1 GPLQLRLA
9 LRATSIAFS
18 YSQISPTSLLTGVG
32 RCLYDYALN
41 SEFGIIPIH
50 REYRSMSQR
59 VARLHR
65 AGLKATG
72 PRIGA
77 LAALEPDH
85 KDPTA
90 EYLYATLR
98 RDRPSLSLSTVYQT
112 LDVFI
117 RTGLCRRVSG
127 LGDRLRVD
135 GTPQN
140 HDYAVCR
147 LCGAIFDVDRDQ
159 VQLPVPPGYLSNGL
173 MVTGIRFEYEVI
185 CRACQEAAD
194 RVG

>member
-1 GPLQLRLA
+1 
-9 LRATSIAFS
+9 
-18 YSQISPTSLLTGVG
+18 
-32 RCLYDYALN
+32 
-41 SEFGIIPIH
+41 
-50 REYRSMSQR
+50 MSQR

-72 PRIGA
+72 PRMMI
-77 LAALEPDH
+77 LAALEQDNSH
-85 KDPTA
+85 PTA
-90 EYLYATLR
+90 EYLYDTLR
-98 RDRPSLSLSTVYQT
+98 RDLPSLSLSTVYQT

-135 GTPQN
+135 GTPQD
-140 HDYAVCR
+140 HDHAVCR

-159 VQLPVPPGYLSNGL
+159 VQLPIPPGYLSNGL

-185 CRACQEAAD
+185 CASCQEALG
-194 RVG
+194 RVE

>member
-1 GPLQLRLA
+1 
-9 LRATSIAFS
+9 
-18 YSQISPTSLLTGVG
+18 
-32 RCLYDYALN
+32 
-41 SEFGIIPIH
+41 
-50 REYRSMSQR
+50 MSQR
-59 VARLHR
+59 MAQLHR

-72 PRIGA
+72 PRMVI
-77 LAALEPDH
+77 LAALEQDH
-85 KDPTA
+85 THPTA
-90 EYLYATLR
+90 EHLYDTLR
-98 RDRPSLSLSTVYQT
+98 RDHPSLSLSTVYQT

-135 GTPQN
+135 GTPQD
-140 HDYAVCR
+140 HDHAVCR

-159 VQLPVPPGYLSNGL
+159 VQLPTPPGHLANGL

-185 CRACQEAAD
+185 CAACQEASG

>member
-1 GPLQLRLA
+1 M
-9 LRATSIAFS
+9 
-18 YSQISPTSLLTGVG
+18 
-32 RCLYDYALN
+32 
-41 SEFGIIPIH
+41 IPIH
-50 REYRSMSQR
+50 EEYRFMSER

-72 PRIGA
+72 PRMVI
-77 LAALEPDH
+77 LSALEQDH
-85 KDPTA
+85 GHPTA
-90 EYLYATLR
+90 EQLYETLR
-98 RDRPSLSLSTVYQT
+98 QDHPSLSLSTIYQT

-127 LGDRLRVD
+127 PGDRLRVD
-135 GTPQN
+135 GTPQD
-140 HDYAVCR
+140 HDH
-147 LCGAIFDVDRDQ
+147 

-185 CRACQEAAD
+185 CRACQEVPG

>member
-1 GPLQLRLA
+1 M
-9 LRATSIAFS
+9 F
-18 YSQISPTSLLTGVG
+18 
-32 RCLYDYALN
+32 
-41 SEFGIIPIH
+41 
-50 REYRSMSQR
+50 QR

-72 PRIGA
+72 PRMVI
-77 LAALEPDH
+77 LAALEQDNTH
-85 KDPTA
+85 PTA
-90 EYLYATLR
+90 EHLYDTLR
-98 RDRPSLSLSTVYQT
+98 RDHPSLSLSTVYQT

-127 LGDRLRVD
+127 PGDRLRVD
-135 GTPQN
+135 GTPQD
-140 HDYAVCR
+140 HDHAVCR

-159 VQLPVPPGYLSNGL
+159 VEFPTPPGYLSNGL

-185 CRACQEAAD
+185 CAACQEAGS